1 MVGDT
6 RVLTLTLRTID
17 GGILLTRRKLTS
29 DVILVAT
36 LADLAAGSLLA
47 VHLEFGAGL
56 TSLVVLGRGGFI
68 KLDGSKGSGYAL
80 LH

>member
-29 DVILVAT
+29 DVLLVAT
-36 LADLAAGSLLA
+36 LADLAAGGLLA

-56 TSLVVLGRGGFI
+56 TSLVVLGRSGFI
-68 KLDGSKGSGYAL
+68 GLDGSEGSGYAL

>member
-29 DVILVAT
+29 DVLLVAT
-36 LADLAAGSLLA
+36 LADLAAGGLLA

-56 TSLVVLGRGGFI
+56 TSLVVLGRGGSVG
-68 KLDGSKGSGYAL
+68 LNCGDGGGYAL